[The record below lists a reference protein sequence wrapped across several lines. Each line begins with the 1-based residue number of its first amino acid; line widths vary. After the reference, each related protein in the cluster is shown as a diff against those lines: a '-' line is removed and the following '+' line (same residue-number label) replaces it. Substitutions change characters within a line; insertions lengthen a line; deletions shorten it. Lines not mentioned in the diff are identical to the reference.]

1 MATTRRAHCYGAQ
14 GQSSM
19 HRLQRL
25 GPAGEYAVARLRIGH
40 FM

>member
-25 GPAGEYAVARLRIGH
+25 GPGEYAVARLRIGH